1 MSQARGNEECIQMFS
16 RKTGMEE
23 RTWKTSIS
31 QLYILVFYYQ
41 CHDSDVK

>member
-1 MSQARGNEECIQMFS
+1 MSQACGNEKCIQTFS
-16 RKTGMEE
+16 RKIGMEV
-23 RTWKTSIS
+23 RTWKTFIS